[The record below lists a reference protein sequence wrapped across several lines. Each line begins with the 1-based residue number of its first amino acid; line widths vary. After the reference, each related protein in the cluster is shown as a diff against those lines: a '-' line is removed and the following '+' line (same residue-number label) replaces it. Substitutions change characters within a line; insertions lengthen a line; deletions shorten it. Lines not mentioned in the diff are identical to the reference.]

1 MRTRRPVAAVVLS
14 TALVAVGAVQAQEG
28 WYGGISFG
36 SSNTELKEGLAPAAG
51 ATGFTIGRDER
62 NPGYQVLLG
71 YRLGRYFAV
80 EGGYAQLGEFRLTR
94 DVTAPAVG
102 SGNAYVMMKGFVID
116 AVGLLSMGERFSL
129 FGKAGAFL
137 SETKTFRATV
147 GAATWPAGTSSSA
160 SKDKLNP
167 KVGLG
172 LQYDLGRAVTLRG
185 EWERYWNVGD
195 PRTTGEQNVDLYSV
209 GLKFRF

>member
-1 MRTRRPVAAVVLS
+1 MRTRRLVAAVVL
-14 TALVAVGAVQAQEG
+14 TVALGAVGTAQAQEG

-36 SSNTELKEGLAPAAG
+36 SSNAELKEGLAPAAG

-62 NPGYQVLLG
+62 DPGYKVLLG

-80 EGGYAQLGEFRLTR
+80 EGGYAHLGEFRLTR
-94 DVTAPAVG
+94 DVTAPTVG
-102 SGNAYVMMKGFVID
+102 SVNADVRMKGLVID
-116 AVGLLSMGERFSL
+116 AVGLLPMGERFSL

-137 SETKTFRATV
+137 SETKTFRATS
-147 GAATWPAGTSSSA
+147 GAATLPAGTGSSA
-160 SKDKLNP
+160 IKDELNP

-185 EWERYWNVGD
+185 EWERYWKVGD
-195 PRTTGEQNVDLYSV
+195 AQTGEQDVDLYSV